1 MVRDRIQPDGTRS
14 QELNGPAMVNLRN
27 FDLNLL
33 VIFRAIMTR
42 GSIAGAADEIGLS
55 PSAVSHALARLRIM
69 LNDQLFHRTA
79 NGVEPTARAVELS
92 IDIERG
98 LGFLSSAISL
108 QHQFIPAEANRVFTM
123 QVTDY
128 VSGFILPR
136 LAKRLQT
143 EAPGISIDILPFS
156 ITAASVWDRVDLQIR
171 LTPGR
176 LQPEVARSQRL
187 MADDIVVLMRQDHPD
202 RDKPMTPELYA
213 ALAHVKLSQS
223 ATGTTVIDDALAAR
237 GLQRHMAMTV
247 ASWFDIP
254 DIVANSDL
262 IAIAP
267 SRLLR
272 LDPRM
277 KHLKSAPLPLEE
289 VVFSFDLCWDLR
301 TEREP
306 GQRWLRKTISDL
318 FREIDTEVSLLT

>member
-1 MVRDRIQPDGTRS
+1 M
-14 QELNGPAMVNLRN
+14 MNLRK

-42 GSIAGAADEIGLS
+42 GSIAGAADEVGLS

-79 NGVEPTARAVELS
+79 DGVEPTERAKEISQEV
-92 IDIERG
+92 ERG
-98 LGFLSSAISL
+98 LGFISSAISL
-108 QHQFIPAEANRVFTM
+108 QHQFVPSEANRVFTM
-123 QVTDY
+123 QITDY

-136 LAKRLQT
+136 LAERLQKD
-143 EAPGISIDILPFS
+143 APSVSVDILPFS
-156 ITAASVWDRVDLQIR
+156 ISTDSVWDRVDVQIR

-176 LQPEVARSQRL
+176 LQPEQVRSQRL
-187 MADDIVVLMRQDHPD
+187 VADDIVVLMRPDHPD
-202 RDKPMTPELYA
+202 ALKPMTADLYA
-213 ALAHVKLSQS
+213 ALPHVKLSQS
-223 ATGTTVIDDALAAR
+223 ATGTTVIDDVLAAR
-237 GLQRHMAMTV
+237 GLERHMAMTV
-247 ASWFDIP
+247 SSWFDIP

-267 SRLLR
+267 RRLLQ
-272 LDPRM
+272 LDPRL
-277 KHLKSAPLPLEE
+277 KHLHSAPLPLEE

-306 GQRWLRKTISDL
+306 GQQWLRKLISEL
-318 FREIDTEVSLLT
+318 FQEIA

>member
-1 MVRDRIQPDGTRS
+1 
-14 QELNGPAMVNLRN
+14 MVNLRK

-42 GSIAGAADEIGLS
+42 GSIAGAADEVGLS

-79 NGVEPTARAVELS
+79 DGVEPTDRAKELS
-92 IDIERG
+92 IEVERG
-98 LGFLSSAISL
+98 LSFISTAISQ
-108 QHQFIPAEANRVFTM
+108 QHQFNPTEANRIFTM

-136 LAKRLQT
+136 LAERLQK
-143 EAPGISIDILPFS
+143 EAPGVSVDILPFS
-156 ITAASVWDRVDLQIR
+156 ISPDSVSDRVDLQIR

-176 LQPEVARSQRL
+176 LQPEQVRSQRL
-187 MADDIVVLMRQDHPD
+187 VADDIVVLMRPDHPD
-202 RDKPMTPELYA
+202 AGKPMTAELYA
-213 ALAHVKLSQS
+213 ALPHVKLSQS
-223 ATGTTVIDDALAAR
+223 ATGTTVIEDALAER
-237 GLQRHMAMTV
+237 GLERHMAMTV
-247 ASWFDIP
+247 SSWFDIP

-267 SRLLR
+267 RRLLQLDSRLVQ
-272 LDPRM
+272 
-277 KHLKSAPLPLEE
+277 LKAAPLPLEE

-306 GQRWLRKTISDL
+306 GQQWLRKLICLL
-318 FREIDTEVSLLT
+318 FEEIK

>member
-1 MVRDRIQPDGTRS
+1 M
-14 QELNGPAMVNLRN
+14 LNLRK

-42 GSIAGAADEIGLS
+42 GSIAGAADEVGLS

-79 NGVEPTARAVELS
+79 NGVEPTERAKELS
-92 IDIERG
+92 IEVERG
-98 LGFLSSAISL
+98 LGFISSAISL
-108 QHQFIPAEANRVFTM
+108 QHQFVPAEANRVFTM
-123 QVTDY
+123 QITDY

-136 LAKRLQT
+136 LAERLQK
-143 EAPGISIDILPFS
+143 EAPGVSVDILPFS
-156 ITAASVWDRVDLQIR
+156 ISTDSVWDRVDIQIR

-176 LQPEVARSQRL
+176 LQPEQVRSQRL
-187 MADDIVVLMRQDHPD
+187 VADDIVVLMRPDHPD
-202 RDKPMTPELYA
+202 ANKTMTANLYA
-213 ALAHVKLSQS
+213 ALPHVKLSQS

-247 ASWFDIP
+247 SSWFDIP
-254 DIVANSDL
+254 DIVTNSDL

-267 SRLLR
+267 RRLLQ
-272 LDPRM
+272 LDPRLRY
-277 KHLKSAPLPLEE
+277 LKAAPLPLEE

-306 GQRWLRKTISDL
+306 GQQWLRKLISEL
-318 FREIDTEVSLLT
+318 FQEIV

>member
-1 MVRDRIQPDGTRS
+1 M
-14 QELNGPAMVNLRN
+14 MNLRK

-42 GSIAGAADEIGLS
+42 GSIAGAADEVGLS

-79 NGVEPTARAVELS
+79 DGVEPTERAKEISQEV
-92 IDIERG
+92 ERG
-98 LGFLSSAISL
+98 LGFISSAISL
-108 QHQFIPAEANRVFTM
+108 QHQFVPSEANRVFTM

-136 LAKRLQT
+136 LAERLQKD
-143 EAPGISIDILPFS
+143 APSVSVDILPFS
-156 ITAASVWDRVDLQIR
+156 ISTDSVWDRVDVQIR

-176 LQPEVARSQRL
+176 LQPEQVRSQRL
-187 MADDIVVLMRQDHPD
+187 VADDIVVLMRPDHPD
-202 RDKPMTPELYA
+202 ALKPMTADLYA
-213 ALAHVKLSQS
+213 ALPHVKLSQS
-223 ATGTTVIDDALAAR
+223 ATGTTVIDDVLAAR
-237 GLQRHMAMTV
+237 GLERHMAMTV
-247 ASWFDIP
+247 SSWFDIP

-267 SRLLR
+267 RRLLQ
-272 LDPRM
+272 LDPRL
-277 KHLKSAPLPLEE
+277 KHLHSAPLPLDE

-306 GQRWLRKTISDL
+306 GQQWLRKLISEL
-318 FREIDTEVSLLT
+318 FQEIA

>member
-1 MVRDRIQPDGTRS
+1 M
-14 QELNGPAMVNLRN
+14 MNLRK

-42 GSIAGAADEIGLS
+42 GSIAGAADEVGLS

-79 NGVEPTARAVELS
+79 DGVEPTERAKEISREV
-92 IDIERG
+92 ERG
-98 LGFLSSAISL
+98 LGFISSAISL
-108 QHQFIPAEANRVFTM
+108 QHQFVPNEANRVFTM
-123 QVTDY
+123 QITDY

-136 LAKRLQT
+136 LAERLQKD
-143 EAPGISIDILPFS
+143 APGVSVDILPFS
-156 ITAASVWDRVDLQIR
+156 ISTDSVWDRVDVQIR

-176 LQPEVARSQRL
+176 LQPEQVRSQRL
-187 MADDIVVLMRQDHPD
+187 VADDIVVLMRPDHPD
-202 RDKPMTPELYA
+202 AHRPMTADLYA
-213 ALAHVKLSQS
+213 ALPHVKLSQS
-223 ATGTTVIDDALAAR
+223 ATGTTVIDDVLAAR
-237 GLQRHMAMTV
+237 GLERHMAMTV
-247 ASWFDIP
+247 SSWFDIP

-267 SRLLR
+267 RRLLQ
-272 LDPRM
+272 LDPRL
-277 KHLKSAPLPLEE
+277 KHLHSAPLPLDE

-306 GQRWLRKTISDL
+306 GQQWLRKLISEL
-318 FREIDTEVSLLT
+318 FQEIA